1 MRFHCSKWDSGWIGS
16 VGHQYDE
23 SLDSQNDGGVLTEA
37 LEDPPCNASCERLS
51 SLPALLSYGWPWKCL
66 CSQAASLSAFPPHS
80 CLDWPAGSFLFRL
93 FPLPNFVICSCYSS
107 WAPQNCFILEKKSS
121 HTFISKLS
129 HSHRTLSIS
138 FFFLESSWH
147 YPLYFC
153 PECFP
158 SICFGWAISLF
169 ILLEEMK
176 VTEVLVPWGE
186 IIFIK
191 WKKEG
196 KGERL

>member
-1 MRFHCSKWDSGWIGS
+1 MADLESVFVHKQLLCQHFLPTPVWTGALAPSCFDFFH
-16 VGHQYDE
+16 
-23 SLDSQNDGGVLTEA
+23 SQTLSFVHATLPEPPKTA
-37 LEDPPCNASCERLS
+37 LF
-51 SLPALLSYGWPWKCL
+51 W
-66 CSQAASLSAFPPHS
+66 
-80 CLDWPAGSFLFRL
+80 
-93 FPLPNFVICSCYSS
+93 
-107 WAPQNCFILEKKSS
+107 EKKSS

-158 SICFGWAISLF
+158 SICFGWAVSLF

-186 IIFIK
+186 IMFIK

-196 KGERL
+196 KRWGWGVGGRKLHRTANSPCRGRSL